1 MGRTTSDKKGKTVI
15 LRINRELDEKLKKE
29 SAEEELSVSEYC
41 RRILEGKKECNT
53 ELQGI
58 ETLKEENT
66 VLQNRIK
73 ELESKGV
80 IQNTDG
86 FPQLMNAD
94 TYRDIENMCRLS
106 GLTFTNFM
114 NHIQRLFND
123 GYIYIEGVAVKT
135 KGDYDLSYLLDAC
148 HRANV
153 DPQEMINKLAN
164 SLVRR

>member
-1 MGRTTSDKKGKTVI
+1 MPSRDSITKTIRLNAKDRAVVEEIIEKEGCSWSGAIHKIISEGRPIKSIPKITSVKDSDR
-15 LRINRELDEKLKKE
+15 LPM
-29 SAEEELSVSEYC
+29 SEE
-41 RRILEGKKECNT
+41 
-53 ELQGI
+53 
-58 ETLKEENT
+58 
-66 VLQNRIK
+66 
-73 ELESKGV
+73 
-80 IQNTDG
+80 
-86 FPQLMNAD
+86 

-106 GLTFTNFM
+106 GLTFANFM
-114 NHIQRLFND
+114 NYIQRLFND